1 MANHAEDF
9 QPDLDRGET
18 LEVMRLIG
26 EINEFKG
33 LWRKL
38 GEIEAERL
46 ARLRQATV
54 IQSSGSSTRIEGAQ
68 LSDDEVARVLQ
79 GLRIDSFR
87 DRDEAEVRG
96 YGELLQTI
104 FDHYD
109 EVPLTEN
116 HLRQLHRILLGHAE
130 KDAWHLGEYKKHP
143 NDVEATYEDGRKETI
158 FRTASP
164 FETPHQMEWLVA
176 ATNAALQDEAIPP
189 LVAIARFVVEF
200 LAIHPFQDGNGR
212 LARAVTVLLLLRA
225 GYEYAP
231 YASLERLVEENK
243 VAYYA
248 ALRRSQEAM
257 RENPHAFGP
266 WLLFFLRM
274 LSSHRRI
281 VAGKLDIERSI
292 VRLSEVQ
299 RHVLD
304 LIEGRTRVT
313 TRDLVEHLDIN
324 RRTVQYHLETLVRLG
339 LIEPHG
345 ERRGRYYTRA
355 TGERTGEPEQGSWNA
370 AVLAE
375 ILQRGGSVAS
385 VELSNLLRQHG
396 VKPNRGSGLLHGRRA
411 AHLKRV
417 PGAGRS
423 VLTARGK
430 EVAEQYLFARRL
442 AVHIAAAEPGSARY
456 RGDTATSS

>member
-1 MANHAEDF
+1 MANQTENF
-9 QPDLDRGET
+9 QPDLDRGEA
-18 LEVMRLIG
+18 LEVMRLVG

-38 GEIEAERL
+38 GEMAAERL

-104 FDHYD
+104 FDHYTD
-109 EVPLTEN
+109 IPLTEN
-116 HLRQLHRILLGHAE
+116 HLKQLHRILLGHSE

-143 NDVEATYEDGRKETI
+143 NDVEATYEAGRKEVV
-158 FRTASP
+158 FRTAAP
-164 FETPHQMEWLVA
+164 FDTPRRMEELVTT
-176 ATNAALQDEAIPP
+176 TNAALIDETIPP
-189 LVAIARFVVEF
+189 LVVIARFVVEF

-212 LARAVTVLLLLRA
+212 LARATTVLLLLRA

-243 VAYYA
+243 VAYYT
-248 ALRRSQEAM
+248 ALRQSQEAM
-257 RENPHAFGP
+257 KEKPHAFGP

-274 LSSHRRI
+274 LHSHKRI
-281 VAGKLDIERSI
+281 VAGKLDVERSI
-292 VRLSEVQ
+292 VRLSDTQRQLLEVVEA
-299 RHVLD
+299 RIRV
-304 LIEGRTRVT
+304 RTS
-313 TRDLVEHLDIN
+313 DLVEQLGIN

-345 ERRGRYYTRA
+345 ERRGRYYTKA
-355 TGERTGEPEQGSWNA
+355 TGEGAGPAAGRSWNG

-375 ILQRGGSVAS
+375 ILQMGGTITA
-385 VELSNLLRQHG
+385 EDLAHLLRRNG
-396 VKPNRGSGLLHGRRA
+396 VPPNRGSGLLHGRRA
-411 AHLKRV
+411 AHLKRD
-417 PGAGRS
+417 PKTGRS
-423 VLTARGK
+423 VLTTRGR
-430 EVAEQYLFARRL
+430 EVAAQYLFAARL
-442 AVHIAAAEPGSARY
+442 ARTIPGAATGPSPQSE
-456 RGDTATSS
+456 